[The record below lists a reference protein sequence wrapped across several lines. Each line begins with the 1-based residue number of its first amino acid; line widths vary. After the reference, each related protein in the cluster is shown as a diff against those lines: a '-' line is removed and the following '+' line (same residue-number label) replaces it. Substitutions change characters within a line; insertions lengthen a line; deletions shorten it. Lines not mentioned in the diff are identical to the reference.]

1 MAPPQPSRVGLAPLG
16 ASVPSHPGLRL
27 LADVSAA
34 LTEGVFSEAA
44 MASVVTILR
53 QGFGALLC
61 RLWVREED
69 GVSFRAIAAAGDEPS
84 TDEAGRIADA
94 LRTGALAPADT
105 WDALDLSVPLVHQ
118 DERLGLLQV
127 RVPRDGREAMERDVL
142 TVVASVLAPLLAS
155 KELSQDLAFEI
166 ARRARE
172 IDDQRRFTAKVIDS
186 LPVGLYV
193 IDRDYRIQAW
203 NRKRETGTQGVPR
216 EEAIGRPIF
225 EVLSRQPRDLLRR
238 EFDEVLASG
247 KMQVIEQESTAT
259 GDARHY
265 RITKIPMRIND
276 DDVTHIIT
284 IGEDITEWKNVQ
296 RQIAQSEKLAAI
308 GQLAAGVMHEI
319 NNPLATI
326 GACCEAVSA
335 VAGDAPEAVQAG
347 IAEYVKIM
355 DAEVQRCKHIVE
367 GLLDMS
373 RPRSGARA
381 PTDVNKVVE
390 DTLFLLKHH
399 ERFKHVTIKRE
410 LSEGLPAI
418 RADGEQLI
426 QVFMALM
433 LNAMDA
439 MDARGTLTVSTSKS
453 AARGDEVVI
462 ALSDTGKGI
471 PRQDIQKIFEPF
483 YTTKPQGRG
492 TGLGLSI
499 CYSIV
504 SDHHGRIEVDS
515 ELGRGSTFRVILP
528 TGEDP
533 RH

>member
-1 MAPPQPSRVGLAPLG
+1 MTQSPPQRAAAGGLG

-27 LADVSAA
+27 LAEVSASLSA
-34 LTEGVFSEAA
+34 GVFSEAA
-44 MASVVTILR
+44 MASVVTTLR
-53 QGFGALLC
+53 LGFDALLC

-69 GVSFRAIAAAGDEPS
+69 GTTFRAIAAPGDEPAPE
-84 TDEAGRIADA
+84 EAARITEAI
-94 LRTGALAPADT
+94 RTGALVPADS

-127 RVPRDGREAMERDVL
+127 RVPRDGREVMERDVL
-142 TVVASVLAPLLAS
+142 TVVASVLSPLLAS

-172 IDDQRRFTAKVIDS
+172 IDDQRRFTAKVIDA

-247 KMQVIEQESTAT
+247 KMQVLEQESHTS
-259 GDARHY
+259 GEIRHY
-265 RITKIPMRIND
+265 RITKIPLRLND
-276 DDVTHIIT
+276 DEVTHVIAT
-284 IGEDITEWKNVQ
+284 GEDITEWKSVQ

-335 VAGDAPEAVQAG
+335 VARDADPSVQAG
-347 IAEYVKIM
+347 ISEYVKIM
-355 DAEVQRCKHIVE
+355 DAEVQRCKRIVE
-367 GLLDMS
+367 GLLDVS

-399 ERFKHVTIKRE
+399 ERFKRVTLVRE
-410 LSEGLPAI
+410 LAPDLPAV
-418 RADGEQLI
+418 RANSEQLI

-439 MDARGTLTVSTSKS
+439 MDARGTLTVQTSRS
-453 AARGDEVVI
+453 ETRADEVVV
-462 ALSDTGKGI
+462 AFSDTGTGI
-471 PRQDIQKIFEPF
+471 PGQDIQKIFEPF

-499 CYSIV
+499 CYGIV
-504 SDHHGRIEVDS
+504 SDHGGRIEVDS
-515 ELGRGSTFRVILP
+515 QLGRGSTFRVILP

>member
-1 MAPPQPSRVGLAPLG
+1 MTPTPPARGPDPPLA
-16 ASVPSHPGLRL
+16 ASVPAHPGLRL
-27 LADVSAA
+27 LAEVSAA
-34 LTEGVFSEAA
+34 LSAGVFSEAA
-44 MASVVTILR
+44 MASVVTSLR
-53 QGFGALLC
+53 RGFDAHLC

-69 GVSFRAIAAAGDEPS
+69 AVSFRAIAAPGDEPS
-84 TDEAGRIADA
+84 ADEAARVAEAI
-94 LRTGALAPADT
+94 RTGALQPADS

-118 DERLGLLQV
+118 EERLGLLQV

-142 TVVASVLAPLLAS
+142 TVVSSVLSPLLAS

-247 KMQVIEQESTAT
+247 KMQVIEQESASS
-259 GDARHY
+259 GAPRFY
-265 RITKIPMRIND
+265 RITKIPMRLGD
-276 DDVTHIIT
+276 DEVTHIIT

-335 VAGDAPEAVQAG
+335 VARDAAPEVRANV
-347 IAEYVKIM
+347 AEYVRIM

-367 GLLDMS
+367 GLLDVS
-373 RPRSGARA
+373 RPRSGTRA
-381 PTDVNKVVE
+381 PTDVNKIVD

-399 ERFKHVTIKRE
+399 ERFKRVTLKRE
-410 LSEGLPAI
+410 LATGLPLVA
-418 RADGEQLI
+418 ANGEQLI

-439 MDARGTLTVSTSKS
+439 MDARGMLTVTTS
-453 AARGDEVVI
+453 RGPDRPDEVVI
-462 ALSDTGKGI
+462 AFSDTGHGI
-471 PRQDIQKIFEPF
+471 ARQDIQKIFEPF

-499 CYSIV
+499 CYGIV
-504 SDHHGRIEVDS
+504 SDHGGRIEVDS
-515 ELGRGSTFRVILP
+515 QLGRGSTFRVILP

-533 RH
+533 RR

>member
-1 MAPPQPSRVGLAPLG
+1 MGQTEPSRAALSPLAP
-16 ASVPSHPGLRL
+16 AIPSHPGLRL
-27 LADVSAA
+27 LAEVSTA
-34 LTEGVFSEAA
+34 LSAGVFSEAA
-44 MASVVTILR
+44 MASVVTTLR
-53 QGFGALLC
+53 RGFGALLC

-69 GVSFRAIAAAGDEPS
+69 GVSFRAIAAPGDAPAATE
-84 TDEAGRIADA
+84 EARIADQI
-94 LRTGALAPADT
+94 RSGALAPTDS

-142 TVVASVLAPLLAS
+142 TVVASVLSPLLAS
-155 KELSQDLAFEI
+155 KELSQDLAFEV

-172 IDDQRRFTAKVIDS
+172 IDDQRRFTAKIIDS
-186 LPVGLYV
+186 LPLGLYV

-225 EVLSRQPRDLLRR
+225 DVLSRQPRDLLRR

-247 KMQVIEQESTAT
+247 KMQVIEQESKAS
-259 GDARHY
+259 GEVRHY

-284 IGEDITEWKNVQ
+284 IGEDITEWRNVQ

-335 VAGDAPEAVQAG
+335 VARDAPASVQAG
-347 IAEYVKIM
+347 VAEYVKIM

-367 GLLDMS
+367 GLLDVS
-373 RPRSGARA
+373 RPRSGAKA
-381 PTDVNKVVE
+381 PTDVNKVVD

-399 ERFKHVTIKRE
+399 ERFKRVTLRRE
-410 LSEGLPAI
+410 LASALPAVV
-418 RADGEQLI
+418 ANGEQLI

-439 MDARGTLTVSTSKS
+439 MDARGTLTVTTSRS
-453 AARGDEVVI
+453 AERADEVVI
-462 ALSDTGKGI
+462 AFSDTGVGI
-471 PRQDIQKIFEPF
+471 ARADIQKIFEPF

-504 SDHHGRIEVDS
+504 SDHRGRIEVDS
-515 ELGRGSTFRVILP
+515 QPGRGSTFRVILP

>member
-1 MAPPQPSRVGLAPLG
+1 MAHPPSPHAPQSG
-16 ASVPSHPGLRL
+16 QSSSVPSHPGLRI
-27 LADVSAA
+27 LAEVSAA
-34 LTEGVFSEAA
+34 LSAGVFSEAA
-44 MASVVTILR
+44 MASVVVTLR
-53 QGFGALLC
+53 RGFDALLC

-69 GVSFRAIAAAGDEPS
+69 GVSFRAIATTGDEPS
-84 TDEAGRIADA
+84 AEEAARIADA
-94 LRTGALAPADT
+94 IRTGPLTPADT

-118 DERLGLLQV
+118 EERLGLLQV

-142 TVVASVLAPLLAS
+142 TVVASVLSPLLAS

-172 IDDQRRFTAKVIDS
+172 IDDQRRFTAKVIDA

-225 EVLSRQPRDLLRR
+225 EVLFRQPRDLLRR

-247 KMQVIEQESTAT
+247 KMQVIEQESQAS
-259 GDARHY
+259 GEARHY
-265 RITKIPMRIND
+265 RITKIPLRLND
-276 DDVTHIIT
+276 DEVTHVIT
-284 IGEDITEWKNVQ
+284 TGEDITEWKSVQ

-335 VAGDAPEAVQAG
+335 VAEDAAPEVQAG
-347 IAEYVKIM
+347 IAEYLKIM
-355 DAEVQRCKHIVE
+355 DTEVQRCKRIVE
-367 GLLDMS
+367 GLLDVS

-381 PTDVNKVVE
+381 PTDVNKVVD

-399 ERFKHVTIKRE
+399 ERFKRVTLQRD
-410 LSEGLPAI
+410 LAPGLKPVQAN
-418 RADGEQLI
+418 AEQLI

-439 MDARGTLTVSTSKS
+439 MDARGTLTIQTSVN
-453 AARGDEVVI
+453 AERADEVVI
-462 ALSDTGKGI
+462 AFSDTGSGI
-471 PRQDIQKIFEPF
+471 SGHDIQKIFEPF

-499 CYSIV
+499 CYGIV
-504 SDHHGRIEVDS
+504 ADHRGRIEVDS
-515 ELGRGSTFRVILP
+515 QLGRGSTFRVILP
-528 TGEDP
+528 AGEDP

>member
-1 MAPPQPSRVGLAPLG
+1 MAQPQPNRAGVTALG
-16 ASVPSHPGLRL
+16 ASVPAHPGLRL
-27 LADVSAA
+27 LAEVSAA
-34 LTEGVFSEAA
+34 LSAGVFSEAA
-44 MASVVTILR
+44 MASVVAILR
-53 QGFGALLC
+53 RGFNAAPC

-69 GVSFRAIAAAGDEPS
+69 GVSFRAIAAPGDEPS
-84 TDEAGRIADA
+84 AEEAARVADA
-94 LRTGALAPADT
+94 LGTGTPAPADT
-105 WDALDLSVPLVHQ
+105 WDAVDLSVPLVHQ
-118 DERLGLLQV
+118 EERLGLLQV
-127 RVPRDGREAMERDVL
+127 RVPRDGREVMERDVL
-142 TVVASVLAPLLAS
+142 VVVASVLAPLLAS

-225 EVLSRQPRDLLRR
+225 EVLSRQPRELLRR

-247 KMQVIEQESTAT
+247 RMQVIEQESLAT
-259 GDARHY
+259 GDARYY
-265 RITKIPMRIND
+265 RITKIPMRLGD
-276 DDVTHIIT
+276 DEVTHIIT

-296 RQIAQSEKLAAI
+296 RQIAQSEKLAAV

-335 VAGDAPEAVQAG
+335 VARDATAEVQAG

-355 DAEVQRCKHIVE
+355 DAEVQRCKRIVE
-367 GLLDMS
+367 GLLDVS

-399 ERFKHVTIKRE
+399 DRFKRIE
-410 LSEGLPAI
+410 LQRALTPGLPTVMANS
-418 RADGEQLI
+418 EQLI

-439 MDARGTLTVSTSKS
+439 MDARGTLTVTS
-453 AARGDEVVI
+453 AVGPERADEVVI
-462 ALSDTGKGI
+462 AFSDTGVGI

-499 CYSIV
+499 CYGIV
-504 SDHHGRIEVDS
+504 ADHRGRIEVDS
-515 ELGRGSTFRVILP
+515 QLGRGSTFRVILP

-533 RH
+533 RR

>member
-1 MAPPQPSRVGLAPLG
+1 MAQPQPSRVGLAPLG
-16 ASVPSHPGLRL
+16 PSVPSHPGLRL

-34 LTEGVFSEAA
+34 LSDGVFSEAA
-44 MASVVTILR
+44 MASVVTILK
-53 QGFGALLC
+53 QGFGALLT

-69 GVSFRAIAAAGDEPS
+69 GVSFRAIVAAGDEPAP
-84 TDEAGRIADA
+84 DEAARVAEA
-94 LRTGALAPADT
+94 LRSGAVAAGDT
-105 WDALDLSVPLVHQ
+105 WDTLDLSVPLVHQ
-118 DERLGLLQV
+118 EERLGLLQV

-216 EEAIGRPIF
+216 EE
-225 EVLSRQPRDLLRR
+225 VLSRQPRDLLRR

-247 KMQVIEQESTAT
+247 KMQVIEQESTAS
-259 GDARHY
+259 GDVRHY

-276 DDVTHIIT
+276 DEVTHIIT
-284 IGEDITEWKNVQ
+284 IGEDITEWKSVQ

-335 VAGDAPEAVQAG
+335 VANDAPAEVQAG
-347 IAEYVKIM
+347 VAEYVKIM

-367 GLLDMS
+367 GLLDLS

-381 PTDVNKVVE
+381 PSDVNKVVE
-390 DTLFLLKHH
+390 DTLVLLKHH
-399 ERFKHVTIKRE
+399 ERFKRIAIQRE
-410 LSEGLPAI
+410 LAEGLPPVHAN
-418 RADGEQLI
+418 GEQLI

-433 LNAMDA
+433 LNALDA
-439 MDARGTLTVSTSKS
+439 MDARGTLTVSTSRS
-453 AARGDEVVI
+453 AARSDEVVI

-504 SDHHGRIEVDS
+504 SDHRGRIEVDS

>member
-1 MAPPQPSRVGLAPLG
+1 MAQPQPSRSSGASLG
-16 ASVPSHPGLRL
+16 ASVPAHPGLRL
-27 LADVSAA
+27 LAEVSGA
-34 LTEGVFSEAA
+34 LSAGVFSEAA
-44 MASVVTILR
+44 MVSVVTILR
-53 QGFGALLC
+53 RGFDGLLC
-61 RLWVREED
+61 RLWIREED
-69 GVSFRAIAAAGDEPS
+69 GVSFRAIAAPGDEPAAS
-84 TDEAGRIADA
+84 EAARIADA
-94 LRTGALAPADT
+94 IRAGDLSPDDT

-118 DERLGLLQV
+118 EERLGLLQV

-142 TVVASVLAPLLAS
+142 TVVASVLSPLLAS
-155 KELSQDLAFEI
+155 KELSQDLAFEV

-225 EVLSRQPRDLLRR
+225 EVLSRQPRDLLRH

-247 KMQVIEQESTAT
+247 RMQVIEQESKAS
-259 GDARHY
+259 GDVRHY
-265 RITKIPMRIND
+265 RITKIPMRLND

-335 VAGDAPEAVQAG
+335 VASDAPPAVHAG

-367 GLLDMS
+367 GLLDVS

-381 PTDVNKVVE
+381 PASVNKVVE

-399 ERFKHVTIKRE
+399 ERFKLIIIKRE
-410 LSEGLPAI
+410 LADKLPLVHANS
-418 RADGEQLI
+418 EQLI

-439 MDARGTLTVSTSKS
+439 MEARGTLTVTTSRS
-453 AARGDEVVI
+453 ADRADEVVI
-462 ALSDTGKGI
+462 AFSDTGTGI
-471 PRQDIQKIFEPF
+471 SRADIQKIFEPF

-504 SDHHGRIEVDS
+504 SDHRGRIEVDS
-515 ELGRGSTFRVILP
+515 QLGRGSTFRVILP

>member
-1 MAPPQPSRVGLAPLG
+1 MAQTPSERTSQPGLG
-16 ASVPSHPGLRL
+16 AAVPSHPGLRL
-27 LADVSAA
+27 LAEVSAA
-34 LTEGVFSEAA
+34 LSAGVFSEAA
-44 MASVVTILR
+44 MASVVSTLR
-53 QGFGALLC
+53 TGLDALQC

-69 GVSFRAIAAAGDEPS
+69 GVSFRAIATTGEEPS
-84 TDEAGRIADA
+84 AEETARIADA
-94 LRTGALAPADT
+94 IRTGALTPVDT

-118 DERLGLLQV
+118 EERLGLLQV

-142 TVVASVLAPLLAS
+142 TVVASVLSPLLAS

-172 IDDQRRFTAKVIDS
+172 IDDQRRFTAKVIDA

-225 EVLSRQPRDLLRR
+225 EVLSRQPRELLRR

-247 KMQVIEQESTAT
+247 RMQVLEQESHAS
-259 GDARHY
+259 GEVRY
-265 RITKIPMRIND
+265 FRISKIPLRLND
-276 DDVTHIIT
+276 DEVTHVIAT
-284 IGEDITEWKNVQ
+284 GEDITEWKGVQ

-335 VAGDAPEAVQAG
+335 VAEDAAPEVKAG

-355 DAEVQRCKHIVE
+355 DTEVQRCKRIVE
-367 GLLDMS
+367 GLLDVS
-373 RPRSGARA
+373 RPRSGTRLL
-381 PTDVNKVVE
+381 TDVNKVME

-399 ERFKHVTIKRE
+399 ERFKRVSLQRDLTA
-410 LSEGLPAI
+410 GLPGVQANS
-418 RADGEQLI
+418 EQLI

-439 MDARGTLTVSTSKS
+439 MDARGTLTIHTSLN
-453 AARGDEVVI
+453 AERADEVVI
-462 ALSDTGKGI
+462 AFSDTGSGI
-471 PRQDIQKIFEPF
+471 PGHDIQKIFEPF

-499 CYSIV
+499 CYGIV
-504 SDHHGRIEVDS
+504 ADHRGRIEVDS
-515 ELGRGSTFRVILP
+515 QLGRGSTFRVILP

>member
-1 MAPPQPSRVGLAPLG
+1 MAHPPSRPGHLAGLDAT
-16 ASVPSHPGLRL
+16 VPSHPGLRL
-27 LADVSAA
+27 LAEVSAA
-34 LTEGVFSEAA
+34 LSAGVFSEAA
-44 MASVVTILR
+44 MASVVSTLR
-53 QGFGALLC
+53 RGFDALLC
-61 RLWVREED
+61 RLWIREED
-69 GVSFRAIAAAGDEPS
+69 GVSFRAIAATGDEPS
-84 TDEAGRIADA
+84 GEEAARVAEAI
-94 LRTGALAPADT
+94 RTGALAPADT
-105 WDALDLSVPLVHQ
+105 WNALDLSVPLAHQ
-118 DERLGLLQV
+118 EERLGLLQV

-142 TVVASVLAPLLAS
+142 TVVASVLSPLLAS
-155 KELSQDLAFEI
+155 KELSQDLAFEV

-172 IDDQRRFTAKVIDS
+172 IDDQRRFTAKVIDA

-225 EVLSRQPRDLLRR
+225 EVLSRQPRELLQR

-247 KMQVIEQESTAT
+247 RMQVLEQESHAS
-259 GDARHY
+259 GEVRHY
-265 RITKIPMRIND
+265 RITKIPLRLND
-276 DDVTHIIT
+276 DEVTHVIAT
-284 IGEDITEWKNVQ
+284 GEDITEWKNVQ

-335 VAGDAPEAVQAG
+335 VSRDAGPEVEAG
-347 IAEYVKIM
+347 IGEYVKIM
-355 DAEVQRCKHIVE
+355 DAEVQRCKRIVE
-367 GLLDMS
+367 GLLDVS
-373 RPRSGARA
+373 RPRTGARA
-381 PTDVNKVVE
+381 ATDVNKVVE

-399 ERFKHVTIKRE
+399 ERFRNVALRRDLTP
-410 LSEGLPAI
+410 GLPGVH
-418 RADGEQLI
+418 ADSEQLI

-439 MDARGTLTVSTSKS
+439 MDARGTLTIHTGLN
-453 AARGDEVVI
+453 AERADEVVI
-462 ALSDTGKGI
+462 AFADTGTGI
-471 PRQDIQKIFEPF
+471 PGHDIQKIFEPF

-499 CYSIV
+499 CYGIV
-504 SDHHGRIEVDS
+504 ADHRGRIEVDS
-515 ELGRGSTFRVILP
+515 QLGRGSTFRVILP

>member
-1 MAPPQPSRVGLAPLG
+1 MAQQPSQPAPPAGLGSP
-16 ASVPSHPGLRL
+16 VPSHPGLRL
-27 LADVSAA
+27 LAEVSAA
-34 LTEGVFSEAA
+34 LSAGVFSEEA
-44 MASVVTILR
+44 MASVVATLR
-53 QGFGALLC
+53 QGFGALQC

-69 GVSFRAIAAAGDEPS
+69 GVSFRAIATTGDEPS
-84 TDEAGRIADA
+84 AEEAARVADSIRA
-94 LRTGALAPADT
+94 GALAPADT
-105 WDALDLSVPLVHQ
+105 WDALDLSVALVHQ
-118 DERLGLLQV
+118 QERLGLLQV

-142 TVVASVLAPLLAS
+142 TVVASVLSPLLAS
-155 KELSQDLAFEI
+155 KELSQDLALEI

-172 IDDQRRFTAKVIDS
+172 IDDQRRFTAKVIDA

-225 EVLSRQPRDLLRR
+225 EVMSRQPRDLLQR

-247 KMQVIEQESTAT
+247 KMQVLEQESHTA
-259 GDARHY
+259 GGVHYY
-265 RITKIPMRIND
+265 RITKIPLRLND
-276 DDVTHIIT
+276 DEVTHVIAT
-284 IGEDITEWKNVQ
+284 GEDITEWKNVQ

-335 VAGDAPEAVQAG
+335 VAQDAPPAVQAG
-347 IAEYVKIM
+347 IAEYLKIM
-355 DAEVQRCKHIVE
+355 DSEVQRCKRIVE
-367 GLLDMS
+367 GLLDVS
-373 RPRSGARA
+373 RPRSGARSL
-381 PTDVNKVVE
+381 TDVNKVME

-399 ERFKHVTIKRE
+399 ERFKRVALQRD
-410 LSEGLPAI
+410 LASGLPGVQANS
-418 RADGEQLI
+418 EQLI

-439 MDARGTLTVSTSKS
+439 MDARGTLTIRTSLS
-453 AARGDEVVI
+453 AERTDEVVI
-462 ALSDTGKGI
+462 AFSDTGTGI
-471 PRQDIQKIFEPF
+471 AGHDIQKIFEPF

-499 CYSIV
+499 CYGIV
-504 SDHHGRIEVDS
+504 ADHRGRIEVDS
-515 ELGRGSTFRVILP
+515 QLGRGSTFRVILP

>member
-1 MAPPQPSRVGLAPLG
+1 M
-16 ASVPSHPGLRL
+16 
-27 LADVSAA
+27 
-34 LTEGVFSEAA
+34 
-44 MASVVTILR
+44 
-53 QGFGALLC
+53 
-61 RLWVREED
+61 
-69 GVSFRAIAAAGDEPS
+69 
-84 TDEAGRIADA
+84 
-94 LRTGALAPADT
+94 
-105 WDALDLSVPLVHQ
+105 
-118 DERLGLLQV
+118 
-127 RVPRDGREAMERDVL
+127 
-142 TVVASVLAPLLAS
+142 
-155 KELSQDLAFEI
+155 
-166 ARRARE
+166 
-172 IDDQRRFTAKVIDS
+172 
-186 LPVGLYV
+186 
-193 IDRDYRIQAW
+193 
-203 NRKRETGTQGVPR
+203 
-216 EEAIGRPIF
+216 
-225 EVLSRQPRDLLRR
+225 
-238 EFDEVLASG
+238 LASG
-247 KMQVIEQESTAT
+247 KMQVIEQESSAS
-259 GDARHY
+259 GDVRHY
-265 RITKIPMRIND
+265 RITKIPMRLND
-276 DDVTHIIT
+276 DEVTHIIT

-335 VAGDAPEAVQAG
+335 VAHDAPEAVQAG
-347 IAEYVKIM
+347 ISEYVKIM

-381 PTDVNKVVE
+381 TTDVNKVVE

-399 ERFKHVTIKRE
+399 ERFKRIAIKRE
-410 LSEGLPAI
+410 LAEGLPSVVGN
-418 RADGEQLI
+418 GEQLI

-453 AARGDEVVI
+453 AERADEVVI

-504 SDHHGRIEVDS
+504 SDHRGRIEVDS

>member
-1 MAPPQPSRVGLAPLG
+1 MTHPPAGRPDGAANDAP
-16 ASVPSHPGLRL
+16 VPTHPGIRL
-27 LADVSAA
+27 LAE
-34 LTEGVFSEAA
+34 LTAVLTG
-44 MASVVTILR
+44 
-53 QGFGALLC
+53 GALSEETLVRAVDTLRRGLAAQRC
-61 RLWVREED
+61 RLWVREGEE
-69 GVSFRAIAAAGDEPS
+69 GGFRAIAAPGDEAAPG
-84 TDEAGRIADA
+84 EAQRIAAEADGGAAPDA
-94 LRTGALAPADT
+94 DS
-105 WDALDLSVPLVHQ
+105 WDALELRVPVDHLG
-118 DERLGLLQV
+118 DRLGVLEV
-127 RVPRDGREAMERDVL
+127 RVPREGRERMVRDVL
-142 TVVASVLAPLLAS
+142 AVAANILSPLLAS
-155 KELSQDLAFEI
+155 QERSADLAVEV
-166 ARRARE
+166 RRRSTEVHA
-172 IDDQRRFTAKVIDS
+172 QRRFTAKVIDS

-225 EVLSRQPRDLLRR
+225 DVLSRQPRDLLRR

-247 KMQVIEQESTAT
+247 RMQVIEQESSAT
-259 GDARHY
+259 GDMRYY

-284 IGEDITEWKNVQ
+284 IGEDITEWKTVQ
-296 RQIAQSEKLAAI
+296 RQISQSEKLAAI

-335 VAGDAPEAVQAG
+335 VALDAPPAVQAG
-347 IAEYVKIM
+347 VGEYVKIM

-373 RPRSGARA
+373 RPRSGAKA

-399 ERFKHVTIKRE
+399 ERFKRIAITRE
-410 LSEGLPAI
+410 MTAGLPAVP
-418 RADGEQLI
+418 ANGEQLI

-433 LNAMDA
+433 LNAVDA
-439 MDARGTLTVSTSKS
+439 MDARGTLTVSTARN
-453 AARGDEVVI
+453 AARADEVVI

-504 SDHHGRIEVDS
+504 SDHRGRIEVDS

>member
-1 MAPPQPSRVGLAPLG
+1 MAQPQPSRVGLAPLG

-34 LTEGVFSEAA
+34 LSAGVFSEAA
-44 MASVVTILR
+44 MVSVVAIVR
-53 QGFGALLC
+53 RGFGALLC

-69 GVSFRAIAAAGDEPS
+69 GVSFRAIAEPGDEPGG
-84 TDEAGRIADA
+84 DEAARVAEA
-94 LRTGALAPADT
+94 LRTGAPAPTDT

-118 DERLGLLQV
+118 EERLGLLQV

-142 TVVASVLAPLLAS
+142 TVIASVLSPLLAS

-225 EVLSRQPRDLLRR
+225 EVLSRQPRDLLRA
-238 EFDEVLASG
+238 EFDEVFASG
-247 KMQVIEQESTAT
+247 KMQVIEQESLSS
-259 GDARHY
+259 GEMRHY
-265 RITKIPMRIND
+265 RITKIPLRLND
-276 DDVTHIIT
+276 DEVTHIIT
-284 IGEDITEWKNVQ
+284 TGEDITEWKTVQ

-335 VAGDAPEAVQAG
+335 VAREGPPAIQEG

-367 GLLDMS
+367 GLLDIS
-373 RPRSGARA
+373 RPRSSTRG
-381 PTDVNKVVE
+381 PTDVNKVVT

-399 ERFKHVTIKRE
+399 ERFKRVTLQRE
-410 LSEGLPAI
+410 LAEGLPAVV
-418 RADGEQLI
+418 ADSEQLI

-439 MDARGTLTVSTSKS
+439 MDARGTLTVSTARS
-453 AARGDEVVI
+453 AERADEVVI
-462 ALSDTGKGI
+462 AFSDTGAGI
-471 PRQDIQKIFEPF
+471 PGQDIQKIFEPF

-504 SDHHGRIEVDS
+504 SDLRGRIEVDS
-515 ELGRGSTFRVILP
+515 QLGRGSTFRVILP

>member
-1 MAPPQPSRVGLAPLG
+1 MTQSPPPHASLNGLS
-16 ASVPSHPGLRL
+16 ASVPPHPGLRL
-27 LADVSAA
+27 LAEVSASLSA
-34 LTEGVFSEAA
+34 GVFSEAA
-44 MASVVTILR
+44 MASVVTTLR
-53 QGFGALLC
+53 QGFDARLC

-69 GVSFRAIAAAGDEPS
+69 GTSFRAIAGPGDEPS
-84 TDEAGRIADA
+84 AEEAARVAEA
-94 LRTGALAPADT
+94 LRTGALAPSDSWDT
-105 WDALDLSVPLVHQ
+105 LDLSVPLVHQ

-127 RVPRDGREAMERDVL
+127 RVPRDGREVMERDVL
-142 TVVASVLAPLLAS
+142 TVVASVLSPLLAS

-166 ARRARE
+166 SRRARE
-172 IDDQRRFTAKVIDS
+172 IDDQRRFTAKVIDA

-238 EFDEVLASG
+238 EFDEVLSSG
-247 KMQVIEQESTAT
+247 RMQVIEQETSSA
-259 GDARHY
+259 GGPRHY
-265 RITKIPMRIND
+265 RITKIPLRLND
-276 DDVTHIIT
+276 DEVTHVIT
-284 IGEDITEWKNVQ
+284 TGEDITEWKTVQ

-335 VAGDAPEAVQAG
+335 VASDAGPEVQAG
-347 IAEYVKIM
+347 IGEYVKIM
-355 DAEVQRCKHIVE
+355 DAEVQRCKRIVE
-367 GLLDMS
+367 GLLDVS

-381 PTDVNKVVE
+381 ATDVNKVVE

-399 ERFKHVTIKRE
+399 ERFKRIALVRE
-410 LSEGLPAI
+410 LAPGLPAVQ
-418 RADGEQLI
+418 ANAEQLI

-439 MDARGTLTVSTSKS
+439 MDARGTLTVRTRPSDQR
-453 AARGDEVVI
+453 ADEVVI
-462 ALSDTGKGI
+462 AFSDTGTGI
-471 PRQDIQKIFEPF
+471 PGQDIQKIFEPF

-499 CYSIV
+499 CYGIV
-504 SDHHGRIEVDS
+504 SDHRGRIEVDS
-515 ELGRGSTFRVILP
+515 QLGRGSTFRVILP
-528 TGEDP
+528 VGEDP

>member
-1 MAPPQPSRVGLAPLG
+1 MAQPPSQRAPQAGLN

-27 LADVSAA
+27 LAEVSSA
-34 LTEGVFSEAA
+34 LSAGVFSEAA
-44 MASVVTILR
+44 MASVVTTLR
-53 QGFGALLC
+53 QGFDALQC

-69 GVSFRAIAAAGDEPS
+69 GVSFRAIATTGDEPS
-84 TDEAGRIADA
+84 TEEAARVADA
-94 LRTGALAPADT
+94 IRAGALAPADT

-118 DERLGLLQV
+118 EERLGLLQV
-127 RVPRDGREAMERDVL
+127 RVPRDGREAMERDIL
-142 TVVASVLAPLLAS
+142 TVVASVLSPLLAS
-155 KELSQDLAFEI
+155 KELSQDLALEI

-172 IDDQRRFTAKVIDS
+172 IDDQRRFTAKVIDA

-225 EVLSRQPRDLLRR
+225 EVMSRQPRDLLRR
-238 EFDEVLASG
+238 EFDEVLATG
-247 KMQVIEQESTAT
+247 KMQVLEQESQTS
-259 GDARHY
+259 GEIHHY
-265 RITKIPMRIND
+265 RITKIPLRLND
-276 DDVTHIIT
+276 DEVTHVIAT
-284 IGEDITEWKNVQ
+284 GEDITEWKNVQ

-335 VAGDAPEAVQAG
+335 VAEDAAPAVQAG

-355 DAEVQRCKHIVE
+355 DTEVQRCKRIVE
-367 GLLDMS
+367 GLLDLS
-373 RPRSGARA
+373 RPRSGARS

-399 ERFKHVTIKRE
+399 ERFKRVALQRD
-410 LSEGLPAI
+410 LASGLPGVHANS
-418 RADGEQLI
+418 EQLI

-439 MDARGTLTVSTSKS
+439 MDARGTLTIQTSLNAGRS
-453 AARGDEVVI
+453 DEVVI
-462 ALSDTGKGI
+462 AFADTGTGI
-471 PRQDIQKIFEPF
+471 TGHDVQKIFEPF

-499 CYSIV
+499 CYGIV
-504 SDHHGRIEVDS
+504 ADHRGRIEVDS
-515 ELGRGSTFRVILP
+515 QLGRGSTFRVILP